1 MACTLVSSFPIGCR
15 ASVGGIQ
22 EIKIHPMPS
31 DATLAA
37 QYTLTSGVVAITGA
51 SLSGWYTLSCE
62 KQTANLKD
70 SATVNVQNGTVFY
83 TETLVYIYNQLQA
96 SFRNE
101 LQNYAQARVQIAVK
115 DRNGNI
121 WLLGYLRGLDLSAGE
136 SDSGTADG
144 DRSGYSLT
152 WTGMEIAPISS
163 MSSAN
168 YALLVT

>member
-1 MACTLVSSFPIGCR
+1 MQHLLLNYA
-15 ASVGGIQ
+15 
-22 EIKIHPMPS
+22 
-31 DATLAA
+31 
-37 QYTLTSGVVAITGA
+37 LTSGVVAITGA

-70 SATVNVQNGTVFY
+70 SATINVQNGTVFY

-101 LQNYAQARVQIAVK
+101 LANYAQARVQIAVK
-115 DRNGNI
+115 DRNDKY

-144 DRSGYSLT
+144 DRSGYTLT
-152 WTGMEIAPISS
+152 WMGMEIAPIAS

-168 YALLVT
+168 YALVRYNRIVFIVE